1 MTDVDRQV
9 ARAGEVLDRTRAERA
24 AQRGRRRAA
33 TSLARRVGYAA
44 AADLA
49 ILVAAMTIGWFV
61 PIGMGGALIVAA
73 LMAVVTATLL
83 FASLTPKVRVE
94 QLHAVPLKALPQMTE
109 QWLETQRAL
118 LPAPAQTLVDGIG
131 VRLEALAPQLQTL
144 DEQQPAATEVRK
156 LVGEQLPELLRRP
169 ACGLRSL
176 PRCAACRWSSRDRRG
191 NRADVRA
198 TGAGRSRL
206 ARDPRAFPRN
216 QISRLIPRI
225 VAGQKNTAVPV
236 GTAVSLPEG
245 IALRRR

>member
-9 ARAGEVLDRTRAERA
+9 ARAGQVLDRTRAERA
-24 AQRGRRRAA
+24 ARRGRRRAA

-61 PIGMGGALIVAA
+61 PIGMGGALIVVA

-131 VRLEALAPQLQTL
+131 VRLETLAPQLQTL

-156 LVGEQLPELLRRP
+156 LVGEQLPELLRDYAKVP
-169 ACGLRSL
+169 AALRTVERNGRTPDAQLADGLRVIDEEIAQMSAQL
-176 PRCAACRWSSRDRRG
+176 AQGDLDLLETRGRFLEIKYRD
-191 NRADVRA
+191 
-198 TGAGRSRL
+198 
-206 ARDPRAFPRN
+206 
-216 QISRLIPRI
+216 
-225 VAGQKNTAVPV
+225 
-236 GTAVSLPEG
+236 
-245 IALRRR
+245 

>member
-9 ARAGEVLDRTRAERA
+9 ARAGQVLDRTRAERA

-61 PIGMGGALIVAA
+61 PIGMGGALIVVA
-73 LMAVVTATLL
+73 LIAIVTATLL
-83 FASLTPKVRVE
+83 FANLTPKVRVE

-144 DEQQPAATEVRK
+144 DEQQPAAIEVRK
-156 LVGEQLPELLRRP
+156 LVGEQLPELLRDYAKVP
-169 ACGLRSL
+169 AALRTVERNGRSPDAQLADGLRVIDEEIGQMSAQL
-176 PRCAACRWSSRDRRG
+176 AQGDLDLLETRGRFLEIKYRD
-191 NRADVRA
+191 
-198 TGAGRSRL
+198 
-206 ARDPRAFPRN
+206 
-216 QISRLIPRI
+216 
-225 VAGQKNTAVPV
+225 
-236 GTAVSLPEG
+236 
-245 IALRRR
+245 